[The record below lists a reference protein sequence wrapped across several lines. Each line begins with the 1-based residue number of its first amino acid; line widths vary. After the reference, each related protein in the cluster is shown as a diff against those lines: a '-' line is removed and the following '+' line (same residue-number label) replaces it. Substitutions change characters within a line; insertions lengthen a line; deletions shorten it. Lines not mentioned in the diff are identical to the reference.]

1 MTPQRAWCFYDW
13 ANSAYNLVIIS
24 TIFPIYYAAI
34 TKGANGLSMVQVL
47 GKSLPANSLYAYVL
61 SAASLTI
68 AFINPALSGI
78 ADGSGQ
84 RMAFLRAFCYLGS
97 ISCMGL
103 FFFTPSTFWLGLTL
117 FYLAAA
123 GFSGSLVF
131 YNSYLPDLAAPP
143 DRDKLSAQGFAYGY
157 VGSVVLLVLSL
168 LPILKPGWFG
178 GISSGL
184 ASRVSFLA
192 TGIWWFG
199 FAHIT
204 FDRMP
209 KDVRTK
215 AGSIAAGIKRGIKTT
230 IATGRTILQDQSLV
244 RYLPAFFFYNMGVQT
259 IMALATLFGS
269 AELHMDSG
277 ALITTIL
284 LLQIVAIFGAMLTA
298 RASHRFGN
306 KPVLLVL
313 ILVWIGVCIAAYG
326 VQTAAQFQCLASVV
340 GLMMGGIQS
349 LSRSTF
355 SKLLP
360 PQEVYNQASYFSF
373 MDVVDR
379 LSIVFGTF
387 AFGFVQQLT
396 GSMRMSALVL
406 CGFFIVGGLLLF
418 RLRVTKPIAAFAV
431 S

>member
-1 MTPQRAWCFYDW
+1 
-13 ANSAYNLVIIS
+13 
-24 TIFPIYYAAI
+24 
-34 TKGANGLSMVQVL
+34 
-47 GKSLPANSLYAYVL
+47 
-61 SAASLTI
+61 
-68 AFINPALSGI
+68 
-78 ADGSGQ
+78 
-84 RMAFLRAFCYLGS
+84 
-97 ISCMGL
+97 
-103 FFFTPSTFWLGLTL
+103 
-117 FYLAAA
+117 
-123 GFSGSLVF
+123 VF
-131 YNSYLPDLAAPP
+131 YNSYLPDLAAPAE
-143 DRDKLSAQGFAYGY
+143 RDKLSAQGFAYGY
-157 VGSVVLLVLSL
+157 VGSVILLVLSL
-168 LPILKPGWFG
+168 LPILKPAWFG

-184 ASRVSFLA
+184 ASRFSFLA

-204 FDRMP
+204 FARMP

-215 AGSIAAGIKRGIKTT
+215 AGSIAAGIKRGISTT
-230 IATGRTILQDQSLV
+230 IATGRHILNNESLV

-298 RASHRFGN
+298 RCSKHFGN
-306 KPVLLVL
+306 KPVLLLL
-313 ILVWIGVCIAAYG
+313 IVVWIGVCITAYY
-326 VQTAAQFQCLASVV
+326 VQTPGQFQCLAAVV

-349 LSRSTF
+349 LSRSTW

-360 PQEVYNQASYFSF
+360 PEEEHKQASYFSF

-406 CGFFIVGGLLLF
+406 CLFFVLGGLLLL
-418 RLRVTKPIAAFAV
+418 RLRVTKAIAPYSLAQ
-431 S
+431 